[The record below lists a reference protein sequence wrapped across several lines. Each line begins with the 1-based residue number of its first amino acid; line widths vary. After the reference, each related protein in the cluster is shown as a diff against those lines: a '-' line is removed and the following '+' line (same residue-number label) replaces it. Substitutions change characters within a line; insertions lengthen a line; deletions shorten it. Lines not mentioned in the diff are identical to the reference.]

1 MSRLMHRS
9 VRIGK
14 YTIPALLLLA
24 LAIGSVAAVAYVVL
38 TSTMTAT
45 VVDNPK
51 VCFIKWQDGSKQNT
65 FAYGFNIFANIQT
78 IDDNVTH
85 GIWNWDTGAHDI
97 SLRVSDITNE
107 GQNIASF
114 KVKVYNASATIAE
127 VTSVGTSWSGPYSIP
142 GLTKYTIGINVTAT
156 GSPSGSSVFTV
167 DMKVENP

>member
-1 MSRLMHRS
+1 MSRLMHKS

-38 TSTMTAT
+38 SSTMTAT
-45 VVDNPK
+45 VVANPN
-51 VCFIKWQDGSKQNT
+51 VCFIKWQDSSKQNT
-65 FAYGFNIFANIQT
+65 FSYAFNIFPSIQT
-78 IDDNVTH
+78 IDENVTH

-107 GQNIASF
+107 GTNIASF
-114 KVKVYNASATIAE
+114 KVKVYNATATIAE
-127 VTSVGTSWSGPYSIP
+127 ITSVSTSWSGPYSIP
-142 GLTKYTIGINVTAT
+142 AGAKYTIWIEATAT
-156 GSPSGSSVFTV
+156 ASPSGNSIFTV

>member
-1 MSRLMHRS
+1 MSRLMHKS

-24 LAIGSVAAVAYVVL
+24 LAIGSVVAVAYVVL

-45 VVDNPK
+45 VVPNPK
-51 VCFIKWQDGSKQNT
+51 VCFVQWPATKANT
-65 FAYGFNIFANIQT
+65 FSYGFNIFADIQT

-107 GQNIASF
+107 GTNIASF
-114 KVKVYNASATIAE
+114 KVKVYNASTTIAE
-127 VTSVGTSWSGPYSIP
+127 ITSVGTSWSGPYSIP